1 MKLVDILTRGNIIL
15 NLQGDSQAA
24 VIDELVNK
32 LAQNGLT
39 TDPVGFKKK
48 RFIKE
53 SKKFQQQSDME

>member
-39 TDPVGFKKK
+39 TDPVGFKK
-48 RFIKE
+48 
-53 SKKFQQQSDME
+53 SDL